1 MVDSQQYLKERE
13 HEFEQSRNELEN
25 ILRESLMQ
33 VFKPQTKRSIIQ
45 QSLEDSQKENMNF
58 LLRSNKQDNKESVN
72 IDFSYVSQYEEDLN
86 QIVKDPLKRY

>member
-1 MVDSQQYLKERE
+1 
-13 HEFEQSRNELEN
+13 
-25 ILRESLMQ
+25 

>member
-1 MVDSQQYLKERE
+1 
-13 HEFEQSRNELEN
+13 
-25 ILRESLMQ
+25 
-33 VFKPQTKRSIIQ
+33 
-45 QSLEDSQKENMNF
+45 MNF

>member
-1 MVDSQQYLKERE
+1 M
-13 HEFEQSRNELEN
+13 
-25 ILRESLMQ
+25 
-33 VFKPQTKRSIIQ
+33 FKPQTKRSIIQ